1 MAKEAANVVRRKTEA
16 CVMCNRLASDRI
28 NEECKAS
35 RKELKWVLRRAR
47 SGDELSL
54 ANRMKENH
62 KVDPTEMS
70 EGDML
75 DLKAGVVK
83 VSEEVGLQQTSVHR
97 LYPVM
102 ETERP
107 RNGRGVRD
115 GPGESTGRVEIADDL
130 HEVYEFCTGAGG
142 GPDAAVDVGE
152 KDTDWKGGVSASM
165 KQPVIIQIEN
175 IYYPILAI
183 IGVPA
188 NLFAIVI
195 LSRGKCGL
203 SKCIT
208 LYLVS
213 MAVSDLMVLIFEV
226 ILYEIKDGYFPYSF
240 LNLTPVCSV
249 NLTLLFMSIDCSVW
263 LTVTFT
269 FDRFVAICCQKLR
282 GKYCT
287 EKTAALVIAVVCS
300 LSVIENIPMYFVYAP
315 REIIDNVAWS
325 CGVTPDFYTSPLLVA
340 FWWFETILTPF
351 TPFLLIMLLNA
362 LTIRH
367 IIHANRVRSG
377 LRANKKDESGADQ
390 EVENR
395 RKSIILLLAV
405 SGSFIL
411 LWMVIFV
418 CFISVHFIDVQFL
431 ATAYDDPFTIAE
443 QSGYML
449 RCLSACTNTFIYA
462 VSQTK
467 FREELKNLTSG
478 SPGAPGLSR
487 FRQISRQRC
496 SPAAGHRLTS
506 RIPLG
511 GGCAVFVATRRPGGC
526 GPVESE
532 KT

>member
-1 MAKEAANVVRRKTEA
+1 MVQVNLRAGWKLLMMFTKSTNSAREHGAAPMQP
-16 CVMCNRLASDRI
+16 CS
-28 NEECKAS
+28 
-35 RKELKWVLRRAR
+35 
-47 SGDELSL
+47 
-54 ANRMKENH
+54 
-62 KVDPTEMS
+62 
-70 EGDML
+70 
-75 DLKAGVVK
+75 
-83 VSEEVGLQQTSVHR
+83 
-97 LYPVM
+97 
-102 ETERP
+102 
-107 RNGRGVRD
+107 
-115 GPGESTGRVEIADDL
+115 
-130 HEVYEFCTGAGG
+130 
-142 GPDAAVDVGE
+142 
-152 KDTDWKGGVSASM
+152 TDWKGGVSASM

-213 MAVSDLMVLIFEV
+213 MAVGDLMVLIFEV

-315 REIIDNVAWS
+315 QEIIDNVAWS
-325 CGVTPDFYTSPLLVA
+325 CGLTPDFYTSPLWVA

-377 LRANKKDESGADQ
+377 LRANKKDESGVDQ

-395 RKSIILLLAV
+395 RKSIILLLAI

-431 ATAYDDPFTIAE
+431 VTAYDDPFTIAE
-443 QSGYML
+443 LSGYML
-449 RCLSACTNTFIYA
+449 RCMSACTNTFIYA

-467 FREELKNLTSG
+467 FREELKNLTQSHHQDNG
-478 SPGAPGLSR
+478 PSSVSD
-487 FRQISRQRC
+487 ISNN
-496 SPAAGHRLTS
+496 
-506 RIPLG
+506 
-511 GGCAVFVATRRPGGC
+511 
-526 GPVESE
+526 SE
-532 KT
+532 LEGYEWCR

>member
-28 NEECKAS
+28 NEEYKAS

-47 SGDELSL
+47 SGDEMSL

-62 KVDPTEMS
+62 KIDPTEMS
-70 EGDML
+70 EDDVL

-83 VSEEVGLQQTSVHR
+83 GEEQGDSTPVPSGESGSKNGNVGLS
-97 LYPVM
+97 
-102 ETERP
+102 
-107 RNGRGVRD
+107 GA
-115 GPGESTGRVEIADDL
+115 ESEGSSYDRS
-130 HEVYEFCTGAGG
+130 
-142 GPDAAVDVGE
+142 
-152 KDTDWKGGVSASM
+152 TDWKGGVSASM

-208 LYLVS
+208 RYLIS
-213 MAVSDLMVLIFEV
+213 MAVGDLMVLIFEV

-300 LSVIENIPMYFVYAP
+300 LSVIENIPMYFVYVP

-325 CGVTPDFYTSPLLVA
+325 CGGTPDFYTSPLWVA

-418 CFISVHFIDVQFL
+418 CFISVRFTDVQLL

-443 QSGYML
+443 LSGYML

-467 FREELKNLTSG
+467 FREELKNLTQSHHQDNG
-478 SPGAPGLSR
+478 PSSVSD
-487 FRQISRQRC
+487 ISNN
-496 SPAAGHRLTS
+496 
-506 RIPLG
+506 
-511 GGCAVFVATRRPGGC
+511 
-526 GPVESE
+526 SE
-532 KT
+532 LEGYEWCR